1 MGRNNLENRSKD
13 INWGFNNTQQVPF
26 KFEILSEQQCRNFE
40 LAQGLEMHKLSLT
53 IRLNA
58 KYDVNINDV
67 VVVKGQKYMVITTS
81 ESFENT
87 ISKKDNSIFSNVD
100 IDSLKFVDYKGEDLD
115 ANKIYCVTI

>member
-58 KYDVNINDV
+58 KYDVSINDV

-81 ESFENT
+81 ESFENPAQGR
-87 ISKKDNSIFSNVD
+87 
-100 IDSLKFVDYKGEDLD
+100 YKGLLKDFTGSMIVGLE
-115 ANKIYCVTI
+115 

>member
-58 KYDVNINDV
+58 KYNVSINDV

-81 ESFENT
+81 ESFENPAQGR
-87 ISKKDNSIFSNVD
+87 
-100 IDSLKFVDYKGEDLD
+100 YKGLLKDFTGSMIVGLE
-115 ANKIYCVTI
+115 

>member
-58 KYDVNINDV
+58 KYNVNINDV
-67 VVVKGQKYMVITTS
+67 VVVKGQKYMVTTTS
-81 ESFENT
+81 ESF
-87 ISKKDNSIFSNVD
+87 DNPAQGR
-100 IDSLKFVDYKGEDLD
+100 YKGLLKDFTGSTLVGLE
-115 ANKIYCVTI
+115 

>member
-81 ESFENT
+81 ESF
-87 ISKKDNSIFSNVD
+87 DNQAQGR
-100 IDSLKFVDYKGEDLD
+100 YKGLLKDFTGSMIVGLE
-115 ANKIYCVTI
+115 

>member
-58 KYDVNINDV
+58 KYNVSINDV

-81 ESFENT
+81 DSFENPT
-87 ISKKDNSIFSNVD
+87 QGR
-100 IDSLKFVDYKGEDLD
+100 YKGLLKDFTGSMIVGLE
-115 ANKIYCVTI
+115 